1 MLNKLVNIDL
11 DQFQYDTSCIVIIV
25 VVINMLKKV
34 LLSFIFIFCGTSAF
48 SQAYWCEVKPNS
60 FNRAA
65 GAAKISPT
73 DVKSWMPSVFSINA
87 EKAKFWKGVEYEVS
101 GGDRISTFQVR
112 NRATVNGVIYNDT
125 YYVKINAFAK
135 TGTVIL
141 QSPGYH
147 PIGPVRY
154 KCEPQGNSKSSTVSN
169 SESDLKIE
177 FSKLSSC
184 NKKYL
189 QQFLKGQGLYF
200 GGIDGLWG
208 QGTERAVE
216 AALKLPTFKN
226 ETVAGFFKKIT
237 RNPVCN

>member
-1 MLNKLVNIDL
+1 
-11 DQFQYDTSCIVIIV
+11 
-25 VVINMLKKV
+25 MLKKV
-34 LLSFIFIFCGTSAF
+34 LLSFIFICFGTSAF
-48 SQAYWCEVKPNS
+48 SQAYRCEVKPNA
-60 FNRAA
+60 FHQAA
-65 GAAKISPT
+65 AAARISKEA
-73 DVKSWMPSVFSINA
+73 VEYWMPSVFSINA
-87 EKAKFWKGVEYEVS
+87 KTAKFWEEGEIEVS
-101 GGDRISTFQVR
+101 GGDRVSTFQVR
-112 NRATVNGVIYNDT
+112 NNLVSGGVTYNDT

-200 GGIDGLWG
+200 SGIDGLWG
-208 QGTERAVE
+208 RGTERAVE